1 MLTNN
6 TIIAILREA
15 GILLHHSIDL
25 AEIRQVEM
33 NHRTYSTHELGEF
46 KRDLTEAAHRL
57 HFLLT
62 DIYQPADTLLDYLS
76 EQENPILAF
85 VHQNEGIVA
94 LIVNP
99 GPTPTC
105 TVLNSSGNT
114 RCEMTREFVSQWI
127 SDKAGAVNLLSV
139 VAYHTPFS
147 PASEEEGK
155 PNPLSRLLRLLGTE
169 RKEITYILI
178 YAVLVGMVSLILPV
192 GIQTTIELISG
203 GVVFSSVY
211 VMIGLVLVGVI
222 VAGALQLVQ
231 MSMVEYL
238 QRRVFV
244 KAAFDFAYRMPRLQ
258 LEALQGQYPPELV
271 NRFFEV
277 MTVQKGLPKLLIDLS
292 AAAVSILVGLL
303 LISLYHP
310 FFVLFGIV
318 LLTVLTLLFLITGP
332 RGLRSSILESKYKF
346 KVVHWLEELGR
357 SMSTFKLAG
366 NSDLPIQQTDYN
378 VNSYLKNRKGHFQ
391 VLMTQFSF
399 IIFFKA
405 AVTGGLLIAGTMLVV
420 NRQITLGQFVASEI
434 VIILILNAVEK
445 IIMNLDVVYDLLT
458 AVDKIGQVTDLS
470 IERTGGLDFPSRPTA
485 GLHVRV
491 GDLSYP
497 KEGGL
502 LRSINFD
509 LEPGSVVCISGPGAS
524 GKSTLCNIISG
535 FYSGY
540 QGAVLLDGYS
550 MRDLDLTH
558 LRERIGRNGRHEDL
572 FEGTLLD
579 NLTVGNRSVTTE
591 FVLSAANQV
600 GLTPELARLPDGL
613 NTRVVSSGHGLPA
626 SLIQKMLLVRAI
638 AKQPRLL
645 ILDDFGTGLTRP
657 EKLSLI
663 DSVAGTSRGW
673 TVLMVSND
681 PLVMASC
688 DRVLVLKDGGVYKE
702 GTFAEIS
709 KDAWVQTLIG

>member
-33 NHRTYSTHELGEF
+33 NHRTYSTSELGEF

-57 HFLLT
+57 RFLLT
-62 DIYQPADTLLDYLS
+62 DIYHPADTLFDYLS
-76 EQENPILAF
+76 EQENPVLAF
-85 VHQNEGIVA
+85 TRRNEGMVA
-94 LIVNP
+94 LLISP
-99 GPTPTC
+99 GPTPGC
-105 TVLNSSGNT
+105 TVLDAAGNT
-114 RCEMTREFVSQWI
+114 HHELTREFI
-127 SDKAGAVNLLSV
+127 SSWVRDQAGAVNLLSV

-147 PASEEEGK
+147 PATEEEGK
-155 PNPLSRLLRLLGTE
+155 PNPLRRLIRLLGTE
-169 RKEITYILI
+169 RKEIAYILV
-178 YAVLVGMVSLILPV
+178 YAVLVGVVSLILPV

-310 FFVLFGIV
+310 FFVLFGVV

-470 IERTGGLDFPSRPTA
+470 IERTGGLDFPSKPST

-497 KEGGL
+497 REGGL
-502 LRSINFD
+502 LKSINFT
-509 LEPGSVVCISGPGAS
+509 LEPGSVVCIAGPGAS

-535 FYSGY
+535 FYSGF

-591 FVLSAANQV
+591 FVLRAADQV

-613 NTRVVSSGHGLPA
+613 NTHVVSSGHGLPA
-626 SLIQKMLLVRAI
+626 SLIQKMLLARAI

-657 EKLSLI
+657 EKLSLL
-663 DSVAGTSRGW
+663 DSVAGTSRRW

-702 GTFAEIS
+702 GTFTEIS

>member
-33 NHRTYSTHELGEF
+33 NHRSYQTQELGEF

-57 HFLLT
+57 RFLLT
-62 DIYQPADTLLDYLS
+62 DIYHPVDTLFDYLA
-76 EQENPILAF
+76 EQENPLLAF
-85 VHQNEGIVA
+85 IRRQEGIET
-94 LIVNP
+94 IIITP

-105 TVLNSSGNT
+105 TVLQASGNT
-114 RCEMTREFVSQWI
+114 RYELTQESISQWI
-127 SDKAGAVNLLSV
+127 HDDQGAVNLISV

-147 PASEEEGK
+147 PATEEEGT
-155 PNPLSRLLRLLGTE
+155 PNPLRRLIRLLGTE
-169 RKEITYILI
+169 RREIAYILV
-178 YAVLVGMVSLILPV
+178 YAVLVGVVSLILPV

-310 FFVLFGIV
+310 FFVLFGVV

-470 IERTGGLDFPSRPTA
+470 IERTGGLDFPSRQSP
-485 GLHVRV
+485 GLHVQV
-491 GDLSYP
+491 GNLSYP
-497 KEGGL
+497 KGGGL
-502 LRSINFD
+502 LTSINFN
-509 LEPGSVVCISGPGAS
+509 LEPGSVVCVAGPGAS

-540 QGAVLLDGYS
+540 EGAVLLDGYS

-591 FVLSAANQV
+591 FVLRAADQV

-613 NTRVVSSGHGLPA
+613 STRVVSSGHGLPA

-663 DSVAGTSRGW
+663 DSVAGTSRRW

-688 DRVLVLKDGGVYKE
+688 DRVLVLKDGAVYKE

>member
-33 NHRTYSTHELGEF
+33 NHRTYSTQELGEF

-57 HFLLT
+57 RFLLT
-62 DIYQPADTLLDYLS
+62 DIYLPANTLLHYLS

-85 VHQNEGIVA
+85 TYRNEGMVA
-94 LIVNP
+94 LLIHP

-105 TVLNSSGNT
+105 TVLNASGNT
-114 RCEMTREFVSQWI
+114 RCELTREFISEWVS
-127 SDKAGAVNLLSV
+127 DEAGAVNLLSV

-155 PNPLSRLLRLLGTE
+155 PNPLRRLIRLLGTE
-169 RKEITYILI
+169 RKEIAYILV
-178 YAVLVGMVSLILPV
+178 YAVLVGVVSLILPV

-258 LEALQGQYPPELV
+258 LEAFQGQYPPELV

-470 IERTGGLDFPSRPTA
+470 IERTGGLDFPSRPSA
-485 GLHVRV
+485 GLHVQV
-491 GDLSYP
+491 GNLSYP

-502 LRSINFD
+502 LKSINFS

-540 QGAVLLDGYS
+540 HGAVLLDGYS

-591 FVLSAANQV
+591 FVLRAADQV
-600 GLTPELARLPDGL
+600 GLTSELARLPDGL

-663 DSVAGTSRGW
+663 DSVAGTSRRW

-688 DRVLVLKDGGVYKE
+688 DRVLVLKEGEVYKK

>member
-25 AEIRQVEM
+25 AQIRQVEM
-33 NHRTYSTHELGEF
+33 NHRSYATQELGEF

-57 HFLLT
+57 RFLLT
-62 DIYQPADTLLDYLS
+62 DIYHPADTLFDYLA
-76 EQENPILAF
+76 EQENPVLAF
-85 VHQNEGIVA
+85 TRQQEGLVA
-94 LIVNP
+94 VMITP
-99 GPTPTC
+99 GPSPKC
-105 TVLNSSGNT
+105 SVLQTSGNT
-114 RCEMTREFVSQWI
+114 AYELTPEFVSQLVHDDQGSI
-127 SDKAGAVNLLSV
+127 NLLSI

-147 PASEEEGK
+147 PATEEEGT
-155 PNPLSRLLRLLGTE
+155 PNPLQRLIRLLGTE
-169 RKEITYILI
+169 RREIAYILV
-178 YAVLVGMVSLILPV
+178 YAVLVGVVSLILPV

-258 LEALQGQYPPELV
+258 LETLQGQYPPELV

-310 FFVLFGIV
+310 FFVLFGVV

-470 IERTGGLDFPSRPTA
+470 IERTGGLDFPSRQSP
-485 GLHVRV
+485 GLHVQV
-491 GDLSYP
+491 GNLSYP
-497 KEGGL
+497 KGGGL
-502 LRSINFD
+502 LTSINFN
-509 LEPGSVVCISGPGAS
+509 LEPGSVVCVAGPGAS

-540 QGAVLLDGYS
+540 EGAVLLDGYS

-579 NLTVGNRSVTTE
+579 NLTVGNRTVTTE
-591 FVLSAANQV
+591 FVLRAADQV

-613 NTRVVSSGHGLPA
+613 STRVVSSGHGLPA

-663 DSVAGTSRGW
+663 DSVAGTSRRW

-688 DRVLVLKDGGVYKE
+688 DRVLVLRDGAVYKE